1 MQAKKGTD
9 EFVLYDRGMNPTD
22 LVDLVKSTKWEM
34 KESAARREMATVVY
48 NRKKDV
54 AKSRRMEVSLP
65 AVVRD
70 DGKTV
75 TEAQFRPFTDEDSM
89 YKLFSEVREEGKQN
103 VKATERILCLQNRM
117 FSAGKTSILSDF
129 KGRANET
136 SVKNFQLC
144 VFIAS
149 KTPSKHSESL
159 QKHHQWTPRRK
170 IRLSYGAEVPTTLK
184 TRGATH
190 N

>member
-1 MQAKKGTD
+1 
-9 EFVLYDRGMNPTD
+9 
-22 LVDLVKSTKWEM
+22 
-34 KESAARREMATVVY
+34 MATVVY

-144 VFIAS
+144 VS
-149 KTPSKHSESL
+149 YPSSSENHTKFMETKLGKAERLDPERVLL
-159 QKHHQWTPRRK
+159 QLGRDSERFNVDFTYPMSFFAAFG
-170 IRLSYGAEVPTTLK
+170 ICL
-184 TRGATH
+184 TRFATKAVEDF
-190 N
+190 